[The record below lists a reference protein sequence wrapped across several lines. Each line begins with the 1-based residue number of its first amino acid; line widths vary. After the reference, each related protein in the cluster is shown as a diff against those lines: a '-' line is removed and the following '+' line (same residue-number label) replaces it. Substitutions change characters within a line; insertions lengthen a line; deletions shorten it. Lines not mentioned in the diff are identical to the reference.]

1 MDAQVREP
9 QTETIPDLVTRAV
22 EEGRAYARAEIDL
35 YKAIARHRASRAK
48 TGAALLAVAAV
59 LGWFAITAL
68 ILGLVLGLATLIGP
82 LAAGLAVSAVLGIA
96 AFLLLRKGIAGL
108 GALSGDEEEQA
119 ALDRG
124 AGIR

>member
-1 MDAQVREP
+1 MDARVSNPLDEP
-9 QTETIPDLVTRAV
+9 IPDLVSRAM

-35 YKAIARHRASRAK
+35 YKAIARHRAARAK
-48 TGAALLAVAAV
+48 SGAIFLAVAAV

-82 LAAGLAVSAVLGIA
+82 LGAGLAVSAALGIGA
-96 AFLLLRKGIAGL
+96 YLLLQKGIKGM

-119 ALDRG
+119 AMERG
-124 AGIR
+124 ATIR

>member
-9 QTETIPDLVTRAV
+9 QNESIADLVTRAV
-22 EEGRAYARAEIDL
+22 EEGRTYARAEIDL
-35 YKAIARHRASRAK
+35 YKAIARHRATRAK
-48 TGAALLAVAAV
+48 SGAVFLAVAAV

-82 LAAGLAVSAVLGIA
+82 LGAGLAVSAVLGIA